1 MSLTINA
8 FRMKNICFVAIA
20 AIISS
25 CSPESSSKQL
35 GPLPTASFTVTPMEG
50 KPYKMIV
57 KSTTNGGFLWRWN
70 YRDTKVAVRETDTLS
85 FAKQG
90 EYPIQFTVFTDGG
103 YATTSQNVTV
113 TADAPVADILKGGD
127 MEAGSGQ
134 YWTLLNTGGTQTSIQ
149 VTNGVMQFGNTG
161 DSNGAI
167 YQKLKVIPGREYT
180 FSGDVKGTGATNTW
194 FEVYFGTKAPAQ
206 GSDYSG
212 TGVTKY
218 IALNTWSG
226 CGLVPFDGNLA
237 EIGCDGDGKGKGGT
251 MVFAGSD
258 TTVYM
263 VIKAG
268 SAGGNMGTGITLDN
282 VKFME
287 EQ

>member
-1 MSLTINA
+1 
-8 FRMKNICFVAIA
+8 MKNIKGACFMAIA
-20 AIISS
+20 ALISS
-25 CSPESSSKQL
+25 CSPDSSNREL
-35 GPLPTASFTVTPMEG
+35 GPVPTASFSVTPMEG

-57 KSTTNGGFLWRWN
+57 KSTTQGGFIWRWN
-70 YRDTKVAVRETDTLS
+70 YRDTRVATRETDTLS
-85 FAKQG
+85 FAKMG
-90 EYPIQFTVFTDGG
+90 NYPIQFTVFTDGG

-127 MEAGSGQ
+127 METGSEQ
-134 YWTLLNTGGTQTSIQ
+134 YWTVLNTGGAQTSIQ
-149 VTNGVMQFGNTG
+149 IVNGVMQFGNTG

-180 FSGDVKGTGATNTW
+180 FSGNVKGTGATNTW
-194 FEVYFGTKAPAQ
+194 FEIYFGTKAPVQ

-218 IALNTWSG
+218 VAMNTWSG
-226 CGLVPFDGNLA
+226 CGSIPFDGNIA
-237 EIGCDGDGKGKGGT
+237 EIGCDGDGKGKGGSMT
-251 MVFAGSD
+251 FSGSD
-258 TTVYM
+258 TTVYL

-268 SAGGNMGTGITLDN
+268 SSGGNMGTGISLDN

>member
-1 MSLTINA
+1 
-8 FRMKNICFVAIA
+8 MKDLNIKGACFMAIA
-20 AIISS
+20 ALITS
-25 CSPESSSKQL
+25 CSPESSTKDL
-35 GPLPTASFTVTPMEG
+35 GPLPTASFTVAPMEG

-57 KSTTNGGFLWRWN
+57 HSTTKGGFIWRWN
-70 YRDTKVAVRETDTLS
+70 FRGNKVAVRETDTLS
-85 FAKQG
+85 FAKKG

-127 MEAGSGQ
+127 MEAGSEQ
-134 YWTLLNTGGTQTSIQ
+134 YWTLLNTGGTQTVIQ
-149 VTNGVMQFGNTG
+149 VVNGVMQFNNTG
-161 DSNGAI
+161 DSNGAV

-180 FSGDVKGTGATNTW
+180 FSGNVKGNGATNTW
-194 FEVYFGTKAPAQ
+194 FEVYFGTKAPVQ
-206 GSDYSG
+206 GADYSG
-212 TGVTKY
+212 TGITKY

-226 CGLVPFDGNLA
+226 CGLIPFDGNLA
-237 EIGCDGDGKGKGGT
+237 EIGCDGDGKGKDGT
-251 MVFAGSD
+251 VTFAPAD
-258 TTVYM
+258 TTIYM

-268 SAGGNMGTGITLDN
+268 SSGGNMGSGITLDN